1 MKKFTDHQNM
11 TTEVGIDDEGNR
23 KFRVGQDVTELIEQN
38 KKEYNESDSKWSDQ
52 LFGNKVASIPFVAI
66 DKLNK
71 LGVMKGFEILDQKRF
86 FAWLND
92 RDNIAFRTKRGNL

>member
-1 MKKFTDHQNM
+1 MKKTLRFDYNNK
-11 TTEVGIDDEGNR
+11 DELIAEQS
-23 KFRVGQDVTELIEQN
+23 QDVTELIEQN

-92 RDNIAFRTKRGNL
+92 PENLFFRTKKGHL